1 VLLSVAVLST
11 GCGDVL
17 FVPSPYTPQ
26 NVDLVYS
33 TQEDITIVRWRISST
48 AQLGDDLQFQILGVN
63 GNNPIDFSQS
73 LFPGG
78 GSLCA
83 DGVGS
88 CFQYVLPGPYS
99 AALYPRPVQAVQSTY
114 GTLPGSRVTPRTED
128 QTLSVSSF
136 FHTNNDLVYVDPTD
150 TVAYESPYVYPR
162 SYERT
167 MWPTDA
173 LCVSDSAPAYVSF
186 SPLDPQT
193 YGFPPD
199 LPLTD
204 RGIYCVGIRPI
215 RKDGD
220 VAKETVAQGRVAT
233 QPQVTDMQQKF
244 TPPVEQSPVMYQ
256 IIFDL
261 DIPNPDRCP
270 VALTTIEATVDHA
283 MNMAHTTAPPV
294 KLKTMNVAI
303 ELNATDASGPC
314 TQQDAPM
321 LQSADMAQAVYQQIS
336 QSPET
341 YQQYHLFFF
350 SNLDSPL
357 APSLNSSLSALFNDL
372 GSPPSPH
379 TLDVKSWLFAPPP
392 ATVATP
398 GTTSPNWWMVQTW
411 QDFADPMLAQT
422 LDSYAQ
428 QNLPYETQVHDQN
441 VPIPLLS
448 PDDAVSDDGGW
459 IKICDSTLP
468 LTPVDIGTNPLV
480 TFPYPHLEV
489 WPVIGANPPGY
500 QVSFPPNDRIPFT
513 QFAPQSVALD
523 FQVCTAYCT
532 GHPYVSTGGTGVTSW
547 AASPLC
553 AVFP

>member
-1 VLLSVAVLST
+1 M

-33 TQEDITIVRWRISST
+33 TQEDITTVRWRISST

-63 GNNPIDFSQS
+63 DNNPIDFSQS

-99 AALYPRPVQAVQSTY
+99 VAPHLRPVQAVHTTY
-114 GTLPGSRVTPRTED
+114 GTLPGALPTARTED

-136 FHTNNDLVYVDPTD
+136 FHTNNDQVYVDPTD
-150 TVAYESPYVYPR
+150 TVAFESPYVYPR
-162 SYERT
+162 PYERA

-173 LCVSDSAPAYVSF
+173 LCVSDSAPTGVSF

-215 RKDGD
+215 REDGD
-220 VAKETVAQGRVAT
+220 VLKEKVAQGRVAT
-233 QPQVTDMQQKF
+233 QPQVADMQQKF
-244 TPPVEQSPVMYQ
+244 TPPVEQSPVIYQ

-270 VALTTIEATVDHA
+270 VALATIEETVDQA
-283 MNMAHTTAPPV
+283 MKMANTTAMPV
-294 KLKTMNVAI
+294 KLMTMNVAI
-303 ELNATDASGPC
+303 DPNATDASGRC
-314 TQQDAPM
+314 KQQDAPM
-321 LQSADMAQAVYQQIS
+321 LMAADMAQIVYQKIS
-336 QSPET
+336 QFPQT
-341 YQQYHLFFF
+341 YQQFHLFFF

-357 APSLNSSLSALFNDL
+357 AASLSSSLDALFTDL
-372 GSPPSPH
+372 GSPPAPY

-398 GTTSPNWWMVQTW
+398 GTASPNWWMVQTW
-411 QDFADPMLAQT
+411 QDFADPMLAQN

-428 QNLPYETQVHDQN
+428 QNLPYETQLHDQS

-448 PDDAVSDDGGW
+448 PDDAMSDDGGW

-468 LTPVDIGTNPLV
+468 VTPVDTGTTPPTNPP
-480 TFPYPHLEV
+480 TSPA
-489 WPVIGANPPGY
+489 WQVIAANPPGY
-500 QVSFPPNDRIPFT
+500 LISFPPNDRIPFA

-532 GHPYVSTGGTGVTSW
+532 GHPYVSTAGTGVTSW
-547 AASPLC
+547 ATSPLC
-553 AVFP
+553 AVYP